1 VAIPPLAVQSRL
13 TRIDI
18 RRGPGHSWRAVI
30 PTSVARVAIGL
41 AVIGA
46 IGLCSAG
53 PAMAQPRPPQPS
65 KEKPRFNIPTGNPVI
80 SAVNV
85 VGGSPT
91 PLQNV
96 TVHVTVSAPG
106 VSMLRFDPTYDAIVL
121 HQLCFF
127 VLNQAHAV
135 ADAPVVNGQ
144 AVLQVQGM
152 FFSSLSTTSCTMA
165 VRVHAVDAGG
175 QARDQVLTA
184 PVPVRPWARYTITD
198 TARLTSRL
206 AFHTRGTVGVC
217 EGLSIGIHSHNVG
230 VGAHNGQLTI
240 NMRSGPIGTLCY
252 WESTAWRL
260 PDGAKLV
267 EATWAVATEGSKCCL
282 DLTDCPNLPVG
293 VSADHTT
300 VVPGHII
307 PGSVGGTYEYPS
319 PANPV
324 VSDLGENFGSN
335 PGRHFLRF
343 LRPMWTRLTCGTTL
357 DNDHGI
363 RITLKSVTID
373 GPPGLTLP

>member
-1 VAIPPLAVQSRL
+1 VL
-13 TRIDI
+13 
-18 RRGPGHSWRAVI
+18 
-30 PTSVARVAIGL
+30 GL
-41 AVIGA
+41 AAVWA
-46 IGLCSAG
+46 LGLSAAG
-53 PAMAQPRPPQPS
+53 PAVAQLRPAQPTKQP
-65 KEKPRFNIPTGNPVI
+65 PRFNLPTATPAI
-80 SAVNV
+80 SAVDV
-85 VGGSPT
+85 VGGTPT

-96 TVHVTVSAPG
+96 TVHVNVSAPG
-106 VSMLRFDPTYDAIVL
+106 VSTLRFDPTYDAIVL
-121 HQLCFF
+121 HTLCFF
-127 VLNQAHAV
+127 VPNKAHAV

-144 AVLQVQGM
+144 AVLRIEGM
-152 FFSSLSTTSCTMA
+152 FFSSTSTTSCVMA
-165 VRVHAVDAGG
+165 VRVHAVGADGTT
-175 QARDQVLTA
+175 RDHVLSATTPA
-184 PVPVRPWARYTITD
+184 RPWTRYTITD

-206 AFHTRGTVGVC
+206 AFHTRGAVGLC
-217 EGLSIGIHSHNVG
+217 EGLSVGTHSQNVG
-230 VGAHNGQLTI
+230 VGFHNGQLTI
-240 NMRSGPIGTLCY
+240 NMRSGPIGTLCH

-267 EATWAVATEGSKCCL
+267 EATWDVATEGSKCCL

-300 VVPGHII
+300 VVPGHIV

-319 PANPV
+319 PADPV

-343 LRPMWTRLTCGTTL
+343 LRPMWTRLTCGVTL